1 MNVNGIDPNLQ
12 AQAKQLLQS
21 KEKVDHSREDL
32 EVLWEYT
39 KQTQELDLGGASD
52 EDVIAMF
59 DVLDTEGNT
68 IKNALAL
75 LLNAIND
82 GAIPKGETTPDTPV
96 VPDTPT
102 TPETPE
108 TPVVPDAP
116 AVPDTPVVPDTP
128 TVPDTPAVPDT
139 PTTPEV
145 PDTPVVPDT
154 PATPEVPSTPSTP
167 ETDTPLPDA
176 NQKVFVQLFPKAS
189 QTLEIDGKS
198 FTIDNQSKTSN
209 NFAYYIKDGTLV
221 IEGSDLKV
229 SSTAD
234 DAVDNIKVMG
244 NRNTLDMKNGD
255 DLVEVEGDMNMIY
268 AGEGSDF
275 IKVRGDMNSIDLGV
289 DSDTVWIAGNNNQA
303 HGGDNVKLG
312 AEDGDNFFAMGA
324 ANNLFG
330 QEGTD
335 AAYYNTTD
343 AVEGMFVAGVGQE
356 FRIEETITDGT
367 DFENWVKGEDDID
380 GPPYDNPPKPLEGHE
395 VRAYDDNTYTDK
407 YEQTPIYYTEYRDIA
422 YRKLDVMTTQNKETG
437 EGTVIDYDAAG
448 AEASKITLN
457 PDGSVVV
464 SSGNETINIPAD
476 DVKYHDSQGN
486 VVENTGSLDS
496 LLEKLAT
503 GQLFLEDPR
512 VLPPITKVLADVA
525 KARELYENNED
536 PAKEAELKAGLDA
549 AVAALQQ
556 YVQKS

>member
-12 AQAKQLLQS
+12 AQAKQLLQN

-68 IKNALAL
+68 LKNALAL
-75 LLNAIND
+75 LLNAISD
-82 GAIPKGETTPDTPV
+82 GAIPKGE
-96 VPDTPT
+96 
-102 TPETPE
+102 ET
-108 TPVVPDAP
+108 
-116 AVPDTPVVPDTP
+116 
-128 TVPDTPAVPDT
+128 PDTPAVPDT
-139 PTTPEV
+139 PTTPEIPDTPAVPDSPVVPDAPTVPDTPTTPDV

-154 PATPEVPSTPSTP
+154 PATPEVPSTPSAP
-167 ETDTPLPDA
+167 EPDTTLPDA

-229 SSTAD
+229 SSTAE

-244 NRNTLDMKNGD
+244 NRNTLDMKKGD
-255 DLVEVEGDMNMIY
+255 DAVEVEGDMNMIY

-275 IKVRGDMNSIDLGV
+275 IKVRGDMNSVDLGI

-303 HGGDNVKLG
+303 HGGDNVNLG
-312 AEDGDNFFAMGA
+312 AEDADNFFAMGA

-356 FRIEETITDGT
+356 LRIEETITDGT
-367 DFENWVKGEDDID
+367 DFENWVKGDDDID

-407 YEQTPIYYTEYRDIA
+407 YEKEPIYYTEYRDIA
-422 YRKLDVMTTQNKETG
+422 YRELDVMTTQNKETG
-437 EGTVIDYDAAG
+437 EGTVIDYDDTG

-457 PDGSVVV
+457 SDGSVIVA
-464 SSGNETINIPAD
+464 SGENATNIAAD
-476 DVKYHDSQGN
+476 DVTYYDADGN
-486 VVENTGSLDS
+486 VVENTGSLEAT
-496 LLEKLAT
+496 LEKLAT
-503 GQLFLEDPR
+503 GKLFVGDKNGVTAQALF
-512 VLPPITKVLADVA
+512 AA
-525 KARELYENNED
+525 MQAAQKANELYENNQD
-536 PAKEAELKAGLDA
+536 PSQEATLKANADAANAEL
-549 AVAALQQ
+549 
-556 YVQKS
+556 QKLLKG

>member
-32 EVLWEYT
+32 EMLWEYT
-39 KQTQELDLGGASD
+39 KQTQELDLGGVSD

-82 GAIPKGETTPDTPV
+82 GAIPKGETTPDTSV
-96 VPDTPT
+96 VPDTS
-102 TPETPE
+102 ETPE
-108 TPVVPDAP
+108 TPDAP
-116 AVPDTPVVPDTP
+116 AASDTPVVPDTP
-128 TVPDTPAVPDT
+128 TTTDTPDVSDT
-139 PTTPEV
+139 PTS
-145 PDTPVVPDT
+145 DTSVVPDT
-154 PATPEVPSTPSTP
+154 ATTPEVPSTTES
-167 ETDTPLPDA
+167 DTTLPDA

-229 SSTAD
+229 SSTTD
-234 DAVDNIKVMG
+234 DEVDNIKVMG

-275 IKVRGDMNSIDLGV
+275 VKVRGDMNSIDLGV

-312 AEDGDNFFAMGA
+312 SEDGDNFFAMGA

-335 AAYYNTTD
+335 AAYYNATD
-343 AVEGMFVAGVGQE
+343 AVEGMFVAGAGQE

-422 YRKLDVMTTQNKETG
+422 YRELDVMTTQNKETG
-437 EGTVIDYDAAG
+437 EGTVIDYDDTG

-464 SSGNETINIPAD
+464 ASGEQSTTIAAD
-476 DVKYHDSQGN
+476 EVVYYDADGN
-486 VVENTGSLDS
+486 VVENTGSLEAT
-496 LLEKLAT
+496 LEKLAT
-503 GQLFLEDPR
+503 GQLFVGDQNGVTAQALF
-512 VLPPITKVLADVA
+512 AA
-525 KARELYENNED
+525 MQAAQKANELYENNQD
-536 PAKEAELKAGLDA
+536 PSQEAALKANVDAANAEL
-549 AVAALQQ
+549 
-556 YVQKS
+556 QKLLKG